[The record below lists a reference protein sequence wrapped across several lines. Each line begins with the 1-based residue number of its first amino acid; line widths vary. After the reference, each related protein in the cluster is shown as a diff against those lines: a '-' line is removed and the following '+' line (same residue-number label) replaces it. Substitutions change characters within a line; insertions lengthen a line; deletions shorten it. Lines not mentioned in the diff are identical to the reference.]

1 MGSSRLWPGIAPAR
15 LTAAFFLSIGVVAN
29 SAHAQAPAAAAQDA
43 AKPAPAQAPATA
55 SKTLPSPRTILDR
68 HLAAVGGREAI
79 VGHSSTKATGVFSV
93 ASAGMTG
100 TLEVLAAKPNKNVV
114 RIELPGV
121 GEIVEGFNG
130 THGWAV
136 SAMTGPMLLEGRQLE
151 EKKFDAD
158 FYSELHD
165 DARYE
170 SMTTVEITEFD
181 GRPCYKLRLVK
192 KGGGEDFEFYD
203 VKTGLRAGRTG
214 TRETAMG
221 KVTGTAVESEYRKFG
236 KLLVPTS
243 IRNTLMDTEQ
253 IITIKTVEFDT
264 VPASAFEP
272 PAAIK
277 ALIK

>member
-1 MGSSRLWPGIAPAR
+1 MGMNRLWPGTALPRLIAAVLASLCAGTPA
-15 LTAAFFLSIGVVAN
+15 S
-29 SAHAQAPAAAAQDA
+29 HAQASAPPAQESAKTAPAA
-43 AKPAPAQAPATA
+43 
-55 SKTLPSPRTILDR
+55 LPSARSILDR
-68 HLAAVGGREAI
+68 HLVAVGGREAI
-79 VGHSSTKATGVFSV
+79 LAHSSTKATGVFSV
-93 ASAGMTG
+93 ASAGLTG
-100 TLEVLAAKPNKNVV
+100 TLEVFAAKPNKNVV

-121 GEIVEGFNG
+121 GEIIEGFNG
-130 THGWAV
+130 THGWTV
-136 SAMTGPMLLEGRQLE
+136 SAMTGPMLLEGKQLE

-158 FYSELHD
+158 FHAELHD

-170 SMTTVEITEFD
+170 SMTTVEVADFE

-214 TRETAMG
+214 TRETPMG
-221 KVTGTAVESEYRKFG
+221 TVTGTSVESEYRKFG

-243 IRNTLMDTEQ
+243 IKNTVMGTEQ
-253 IITIKTVEFDT
+253 LITIKTVEFDT
-264 VPASAFEP
+264 VPANAFDP